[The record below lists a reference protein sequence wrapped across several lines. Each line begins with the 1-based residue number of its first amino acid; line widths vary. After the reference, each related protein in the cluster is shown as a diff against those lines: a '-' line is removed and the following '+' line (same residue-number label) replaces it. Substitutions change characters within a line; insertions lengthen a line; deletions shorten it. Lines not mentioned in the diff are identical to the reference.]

1 MLAIFI
7 PSFDSFLSR
16 PLLKITF
23 LMVYEEK
30 NCCFFQF
37 VNNTSPSRTN
47 MEGFVDHLEDEKK
60 LGM

>member
-1 MLAIFI
+1 MLATFI
-7 PSFDSFLSR
+7 PFFIRFSVGFYF
-16 PLLKITF
+16 KITF
-23 LMVYEEK
+23 FMVYEEK

-47 MEGFVDHLEDEKK
+47 MEGFVHHLEDEKK

>member
-7 PSFDSFLSR
+7 PPFDSFLSR

-30 NCCFFQF
+30 NCFFQF

-47 MEGFVDHLEDEKK
+47 MEGFVHHLEDEKK